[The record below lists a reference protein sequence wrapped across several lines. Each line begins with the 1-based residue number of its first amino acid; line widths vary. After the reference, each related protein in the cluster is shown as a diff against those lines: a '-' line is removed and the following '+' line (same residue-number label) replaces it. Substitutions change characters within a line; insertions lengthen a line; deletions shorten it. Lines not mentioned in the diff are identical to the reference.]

1 MSATGVR
8 RVKPPVAHAP
18 GLPISL
24 VITMTQQRVPAGPK
38 GHWLSGNLPDFRRD
52 RLDFF
57 VQCAR
62 DYGDVVKIRFA
73 HRSIYLVS
81 HPDFIEEVL
90 VTHSKNFS
98 KHFALRLN
106 PLVLG
111 KGLLTSEGDFW
122 LRQRRLIQPVF
133 VRSRIVGYAAAMVT
147 ATERLIADWKPGE
160 RRDIMGEMMRVTLEI
175 AATTEQL
182 PEVLGILSAR
192 QGLAIDL
199 LEWTYDEFEASIPAT
214 ADAMRMARRKADA
227 VADAAGLRVTGI
239 RSASDTWSMPSPRVE
254 MASFASD
261 ARMRVGAAPLD
272 MGLTMS
278 SSTKLSV
285 RLTVDFEVAANDAR

>member
-1 MSATGVR
+1 MHVTLRAQSSLAATAAAKKVAEVRALVESLAAVGVPDEAIDVTGIQIATG
-8 RVKPPVAHAP
+8 
-18 GLPISL
+18 
-24 VITMTQQRVPAGPK
+24 
-38 GHWLSGNLPDFRRD
+38 SG
-52 RLDFF
+52 
-57 VQCAR
+57 
-62 DYGDVVKIRFA
+62 KI
-73 HRSIYLVS
+73 
-81 HPDFIEEVL
+81 
-90 VTHSKNFS
+90 
-98 KHFALRLN
+98 
-106 PLVLG
+106 
-111 KGLLTSEGDFW
+111 LTSQD
-122 LRQRRLIQPVF
+122 
-133 VRSRIVGYAAAMVT
+133 VRI
-147 ATERLIADWKPGE
+147 
-160 RRDIMGEMMRVTLEI
+160 TLEI
-175 AATTEQL
+175 AATPEQL